1 MTPALNTP
9 ARDRRDAALDRAES
23 VLTEARLH
31 IEYLIDR
38 LGETTGS
45 GNMIIARIEAALA
58 DIATLREGER

>member
-23 VLTEARLH
+23 ALTEARLH

-38 LGETTGS
+38 LGETTIGQHD
-45 GNMIIARIEAALA
+45 NRP
-58 DIATLREGER
+58 D